1 MKRAVKRSWWFYY
14 CDIINKIWRYNNK
27 NEGND
32 KTIFT
37 PASLLLPNIN
47 DLSRWAVIA
56 CDQFTSQPEYWN
68 EVKRTAGDSPSAY
81 NLILPE
87 ARLKDDNSEAVSRI
101 NSAMNDYLQ
110 RGIFTEYKNCYI
122 YVEREMLD
130 GSTRRG
136 IIGAVDLEEYDYKP
150 GTSPMIRATEET
162 VSERIPPRKAIRQN
176 APLELSHVIL
186 LCDDERREIIEPLT
200 LAKHSITKLYD
211 FNLMLGGGRI
221 RGWLIRGDHKRALN
235 MRLASYIKRKSR
247 ELSLVF
253 AVGDGNHSLASA
265 KACYDEGFTSRYA
278 MVELENIHDEALKFE
293 PIHRIVKNIEPE
305 NFIAEIK
312 DSICSKSDSW
322 PVKFYSGDKE
332 GVISISKSKGASA
345 LIVLQ
350 KYLDEKGCEVDY
362 IHDTEALKELSHENG
377 CLGFEM
383 PPFDESAKRDFFR
396 VISESGTLPRK
407 TFSMG
412 HAKEKRYY
420 LEARRIQ

>member
-1 MKRAVKRSWWFYY
+1 M
-14 CDIINKIWRYNNK
+14 
-27 NEGND
+27 
-32 KTIFT
+32 
-37 PASLLLPNIN
+37 LPNIN

-56 CDQFTSQPEYWN
+56 CDQFTSQPEYWD
-68 EVKRTAGDSPSAY
+68 EVEKIVGSSPSAY

-87 ARLKDDNSEAVSRI
+87 ARLKADNSEAISRI
-101 NSAMNDYLQ
+101 NESMADYLQ
-110 RGIFTEYKNCYI
+110 RGIFTEYKNSYI

-136 IIGAVDLEEYDYKP
+136 IIGAVDLEEYDYRP

-162 VSERIPPRKAIRQN
+162 VSERIPPRKLIRRN

-221 RGWLIRGDHKRALN
+221 RGWLVRGDHKRALN
-235 MRLASYIKRKSR
+235 MRISSYIKRKSR

-265 KACYDEGFTSRYA
+265 KACYEEGLTSRYA

-293 PIHRIVKNIEPE
+293 PIHRIVKNIDPE

-407 TFSMG
+407 TFSM
-412 HAKEKRYY
+412 
-420 LEARRIQ
+420 

>member
-1 MKRAVKRSWWFYY
+1 M
-14 CDIINKIWRYNNK
+14 
-27 NEGND
+27 
-32 KTIFT
+32 
-37 PASLLLPNIN
+37 LPNIN

-56 CDQFTSQPEYWN
+56 CDQFTSQPEYWD

-87 ARLKDDNSEAVSRI
+87 ARLKADNSEAISKI
-101 NSAMNDYLQ
+101 NASMNDYLQ
-110 RGIFTEYKNCYI
+110 RGIFTEYKNSFV

-136 IIGAVDLEEYDYKP
+136 LIGAVDLEEYDYRP

-211 FNLMLGGGRI
+211 FSLMLGGGRI

-235 MRLASYIKRKSR
+235 MRIASYIKRKSR

-265 KACYDEGFTSRYA
+265 KACYEEGFTSRYA
-278 MVELENIHDEALKFE
+278 MVELENIHDEAIKFE
-293 PIHRIVKNIEPE
+293 PIHRLVKNIDSE
-305 NFIAEIK
+305 NFMADLKNEICT
-312 DSICSKSDSW
+312 DGESW

-362 IHDTEALKELSHENG
+362 IHDTEALKELSASEG
-377 CLGFEM
+377 FLGFEM

-396 VISESGTLPRK
+396 IISESGTLPRK

>member
-1 MKRAVKRSWWFYY
+1 M
-14 CDIINKIWRYNNK
+14 
-27 NEGND
+27 
-32 KTIFT
+32 
-37 PASLLLPNIN
+37 LPNIN

-56 CDQFTSQPEYWN
+56 CDQFTSQPEYWD
-68 EVKRTAGDSPSAY
+68 EVEKIAGSSPSAY

-87 ARLKDDNSEAVSRI
+87 ARLKADNSEAISRI
-101 NSAMNDYLQ
+101 NASMADYLQ
-110 RGIFTEYKNCYI
+110 RGIFTEYKNSYI

-136 IIGAVDLEEYDYKP
+136 IIGAVDLEEYDYRP

-162 VSERIPPRKAIRQN
+162 VSERIPPRKAIRRN

-221 RGWLIRGDHKRALN
+221 RGWLVRGDHKRALN
-235 MRLASYIKRKSR
+235 MRISSYIKRKSR

-265 KACYDEGFTSRYA
+265 KACYEEGLTSRYA

-293 PIHRIVKNIEPE
+293 PIHRIVKNIDPE

-322 PVKFYSGDKE
+322 PVKFFSGGKE
-332 GVISISKSKGASA
+332 GVIKISKSKGASA

-350 KYLDEKGCEVDY
+350 KYLDEKGCEIDY
-362 IHDTEALKELSHENG
+362 IHDTEALKELSNENG
-377 CLGFEM
+377 CLGFQM
-383 PPFDESAKRDFFR
+383 PEFDESAKRDFFK

>member
-1 MKRAVKRSWWFYY
+1 M
-14 CDIINKIWRYNNK
+14 
-27 NEGND
+27 
-32 KTIFT
+32 
-37 PASLLLPNIN
+37 LPNIN

-56 CDQFTSQPEYWN
+56 CDQFTSQPEYWD
-68 EVKRTAGDSPSAY
+68 EVEKIAGSSPSAY

-87 ARLKDDNSEAVSRI
+87 ARLKADNSEAISII
-101 NSAMNDYLQ
+101 NESMADYLQ
-110 RGIFTEYKNCYI
+110 RGIFTEYKNSYI

-136 IIGAVDLEEYDYKP
+136 IIGAVDLEEYDYRP

-162 VSERIPPRKAIRQN
+162 VSERIPPRKAIRRN

-235 MRLASYIKRKSR
+235 MRISSYIKRKSR

-265 KACYDEGFTSRYA
+265 KACYEEGLTSRYA

-293 PIHRIVKNIEPE
+293 PIHRIVKNIDPE

-322 PVKFYSGDKE
+322 PVKFFSGGKE
-332 GVISISKSKGASA
+332 GVIKISKSKGASA

-350 KYLDEKGCEVDY
+350 KYLDEKGCEIDY
-362 IHDTEALKELSHENG
+362 IHDTEALKELSNENG
-377 CLGFEM
+377 CLGFQM
-383 PPFDESAKRDFFR
+383 PEFDESAKRDFFK